1 MAAPY
6 LQGDEMTTKLI
17 TVDEARA
24 LATDALV
31 RCKAGPR
38 QAASVANALV
48 EAELIGQEGH
58 GLRRLLTYA
67 PQVLSGK
74 VDGQAVPELRRPRAG
89 TISIN
94 ADYGF
99 SYPAI
104 DIAME
109 QLPVLANANGIGIA
123 GIRSSHHAGAV
134 GVFVEKLA
142 QDGFVALMFV
152 NTPAAI
158 APWNGGKPLYGTNP
172 IAFAAP
178 VPWAEPLVIDLSL
191 SKVARGKIMTA
202 QQKGEEIPEG
212 WALDADGKP
221 TTDPEMALQGGTMLP
236 VGDAK
241 GAMLALMVEIIAAA
255 LTGSNFGFEATSFFE
270 PGGSASGTG
279 QVIIAIDPGG
289 LGAQGLARIGVMAAA
304 VQGQAEARLPGRRR
318 QQIRA
323 KRIMHGL
330 EIDQD
335 LFERISALGE

>member
-1 MAAPY
+1 
-6 LQGDEMTTKLI
+6 MTTKLL
-17 TVDEARA
+17 TVDDARA
-24 LATDALV
+24 LATEALI
-31 RCKAGPR
+31 RCNTGAR

-48 EAELIGQEGH
+48 EAELIGQDGH

-67 PQVLSGK
+67 PQALSGK
-74 VDGQAVPELRRPRAG
+74 VDGHAVPEMRRPRAG

-104 DIAME
+104 DLALE
-109 QLPVLANANGIGIA
+109 QLPVLTNANGIGIA

-142 QDGFVALMFV
+142 QDGLVALMLV

-191 SKVARGKIMTA
+191 SKVARGKIMAA
-202 QQKGEEIPEG
+202 QQKGEAIPEG
-212 WALDADGKP
+212 WALDAEGNP
-221 TTDPEMALQGGTMLP
+221 TTEPDAALQGGTMLP

-255 LTGSNFGFEATSFFE
+255 LTGSNFGFEATSFFDAE
-270 PGGSASGTG
+270 GSAPGTG

-304 VQGQAEARLPGRRR
+304 VQGQASARLPGRRR
-318 QQIRA
+318 QQLRA
-323 KRIMHGL
+323 TRILNG
-330 EIDQD
+330 IDID
-335 LFERISALGE
+335 ENLYEKISALGR

>member
-1 MAAPY
+1 MS
-6 LQGDEMTTKLI
+6 TKLI

-31 RCKAGPR
+31 RCNTGPR

-48 EAELIGQEGH
+48 EAELIGQDGH
-58 GLRRLLTYA
+58 GLRRLLSYA

-74 VDGQAVPELRRPRAG
+74 VDGNAVPELRRPRAG

-104 DIAME
+104 DIALE
-109 QLPVLANANGIGIA
+109 QLPVLANANGIGIV
-123 GIRSSHHAGAV
+123 GIRASHHAGAV

-142 QDGFVALMFV
+142 QNGLIALMFV

-158 APWNGGKPLYGTNP
+158 APWNGGRPLYGTNP

-178 VPWAEPLVIDLSL
+178 VPWAEPMVIDLSL
-191 SKVARGKIMTA
+191 SKVARGKIMA
-202 QQKGEEIPEG
+202 AKQRGETIPEG
-212 WALDADGKP
+212 WALDAAGNA
-221 TTDPEMALQGGTMLP
+221 TTDPDAALQGGTMLP
-236 VGDAK
+236 AGDVK

-270 PGGSASGTG
+270 PEGSAPATG
-279 QVIIAIDPGG
+279 QVIIGIDPGG

-318 QQIRA
+318 QQLRA
-323 KRIMHGL
+323 KRIMHGIEVDVELL
-330 EIDQD
+330 EK
-335 LFERISALGE
+335 ISGLGK